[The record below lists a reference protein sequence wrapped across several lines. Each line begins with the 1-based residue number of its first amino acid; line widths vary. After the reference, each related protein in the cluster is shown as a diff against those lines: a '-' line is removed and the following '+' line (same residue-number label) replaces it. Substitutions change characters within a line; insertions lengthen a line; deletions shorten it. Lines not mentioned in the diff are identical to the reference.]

1 VTHFKALKLQVLSG
15 HHDDVF
21 YFATHVVK
29 ALAPAIADVWIARQR
44 TGNSGWVNTAL
55 IFSVSLSAQA
65 ATDGVISHF
74 E

>member
-1 VTHFKALKLQVLSG
+1 MKV
-15 HHDDVF
+15 
-21 YFATHVVK
+21 
-29 ALAPAIADVWIARQR
+29 LAPAIVIADAWIARQR
-44 TGNSGWVNTAL
+44 TGNSGWVNTVL